1 MKILN
6 EEMKQEDIPE
16 QTSTAYMHFQLNIQ
30 DFGAGI
36 PKDKINGLFVNFGN
50 LDEHQKINQN
60 GRGLGL
66 SICKS
71 IVE

>member
-1 MKILN
+1 MSQASYMKILN
-6 EEMKQEDIPE
+6 EEMKQVDIPD

-50 LDEHQKINQN
+50 LDEH
-60 GRGLGL
+60 
-66 SICKS
+66 
-71 IVE
+71 